1 MYEQMEEF
9 ILSVFFA
16 YLEKSDAVKYDK
28 YNASLIY

>member
-9 ILSVFFA
+9 ILSVFFP
-16 YLEKSDAVKYDK
+16 YLEKSDAVKYK